1 MRKPMQSGSKNEK
14 LFDLAAAS
22 PLVIWYGYAIAH
34 LLPPVADQI
43 AHAPLSFQT
52 ILSAASQSVTVLFLG
67 LQIVLFLIRRVPVSR
82 AEGWLPRA
90 AALVGSNL
98 LLVLLAIPR
107 VPISPALTIFSS
119 AFVIA
124 GTAGA
129 IWSASWLGRSF
140 AIFPQARALVTGG
153 PYRFVRHPVYL
164 AEQIAAFGIL
174 WQYQQPWALLI
185 VLTNFAAQF
194 PRMHFEEQVL
204 TKNFPGYNAYAAC
217 TARLI
222 PGVY

>member
-1 MRKPMQSGSKNEK
+1 MAEQVKNEK

-34 LLPPVADQI
+34 MLPLLADQI

-52 ILSAASQSVTVLFLG
+52 ILSAASQSVTILFLG
-67 LQIVLFLIRRVPVSR
+67 LQIVLFLIRRVPVGK

-107 VPISPALTIFSS
+107 APLSPTLTIFSG

-140 AIFPQARALVTGG
+140 AIFPQARAMVTGG

-174 WQYQQPWALLI
+174 WQYQQPWALAV
-185 VLTNFAAQF
+185 VLANFAAQF
-194 PRMHFEEQVL
+194 PRMYFEEQVL
-204 TKNFPGYNAYAAC
+204 TKNFSGYNAYAAC
-217 TARLI
+217 TARLM

>member
-1 MRKPMQSGSKNEK
+1 MPKQAKNEK
-14 LFDLAAAS
+14 LHDLAAAS
-22 PLVIWYGYAIAH
+22 PLIVWYGYAIIH
-34 LLPPVADQI
+34 ILPQIVTQI
-43 AHAPLSFQT
+43 ASAPHSFQT
-52 ILSAASQSVTVLFLG
+52 GLSAASQIVTVLFLG
-67 LQIVLFLIRRVPVSR
+67 LQIALFLIRRVPVGR
-82 AEGWLPRA
+82 AEGWWPRA

-98 LLVLLAIPR
+98 LLALLAIPR
-107 VPISPALTIFSS
+107 VALSPAMTIFSS
-119 AFVIA
+119 LFVLA

-129 IWSASWLGRSF
+129 IWSAMWLGRSF

-153 PYRFVRHPVYL
+153 PYRFVRHPIYL

-185 VLTNFAAQF
+185 VLANFAAQF

-204 TKNFPGYNAYAAC
+204 AKNFPGYRAYAAC
-217 TARLI
+217 TSRLV